1 MSRDNVAVVRRALAA
16 FSDGDADTFA
26 DLTTPDIEWTTG
38 LGAIEGEV
46 FYGHEGVAT
55 YFARL
60 NVAWDSFVF
69 LAEEYRDLGDVVLV
83 LGQLEGRGRSGS
95 VPVNSP
101 VGAVWELRDGA
112 IWRLR
117 AYLDQD
123 KALKVAESAS

>member
-1 MSRDNVAVVRRALAA
+1 MSENNVALVRRALSA
-16 FSDGDADTFA
+16 FSEGNADAFA
-26 DLTTPDIEWTTG
+26 GLTAPDIEWTTG

-60 NVAWDSFVF
+60 SVAWDSFVF
-69 LAEEYRDLGDVVLV
+69 LADEYRDLGDVVVV

-95 VPVNSP
+95 VPVKSP
-101 VGAVWELRDGA
+101 VGAVWELRDGV

-117 AYLDQD
+117 AYLDQN
-123 KALKVAESAS
+123 KALKVAESVS